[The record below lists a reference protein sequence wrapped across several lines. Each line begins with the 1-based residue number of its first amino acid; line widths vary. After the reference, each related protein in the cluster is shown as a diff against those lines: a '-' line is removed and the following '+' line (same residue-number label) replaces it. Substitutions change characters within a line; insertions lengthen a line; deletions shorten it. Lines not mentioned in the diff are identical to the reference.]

1 MCEKLPSKNTTDL
14 RSFELFMAVTSEF
27 LYQYNVPSIK
37 VNFVIYV
44 TSSVALYIPDFLTV
58 GCWVLWNSN
67 LH

>member
-14 RSFELFMAVTSEF
+14 GSFELFMAVTSEF

-44 TSSVALYIPDFLTV
+44 TSGIGGNEQKRQGTKN
-58 GCWVLWNSN
+58 W
-67 LH
+67 